1 MPSVLTAAAALI
13 NADFLRRRRRNG
25 KMTFVL
31 HIACE
36 ARIRWIDRKRER
48 GRKEEGA
55 NATSEC
61 YRVRFTCTPLQ
72 PDGRLSLMKRILK
85 FELSRKRIAKGDTT
99 QCDPAALVTKG

>member
-1 MPSVLTAAAALI
+1 M
-13 NADFLRRRRRNG
+13 
-25 KMTFVL
+25 
-31 HIACE
+31 
-36 ARIRWIDRKRER
+36 DRSKEGERER

-72 PDGRLSLMKRILK
+72 PDGRLSLTKRILK